1 MKHLIGGLQLIA
13 TRRDG
18 RVIVISATGIFLLIL
33 LALQNGEA
41 AIAAFDLSS
50 FSLIKK
56 VSLFSVTFF
65 DVASTVTG
73 GATVLAVLGSLLSA
87 INIALVYVYIKT
99 RGELLLKS
107 GLYSGVGL
115 IFAFLGIGCAAC
127 GTAFLSLILGFFGF
141 SAVLDVLPYKGQ
153 EIGYIGLSILCVATY
168 VLAKKVTAPAV
179 C

>member
-1 MKHLIGGLQLIA
+1 MKHLIDGLHLIA
-13 TRRDG
+13 MRRDG
-18 RVIVISATGIFLLIL
+18 RVIVITATSIFILLL
-33 LALQNGEA
+33 LALQNGEV
-41 AIAAFDLSS
+41 AITMFDLKSLD
-50 FSLIKK
+50 FSRR
-56 VSLFSVTFF
+56 VSLFFKTFF
-65 DVASTVTG
+65 DITSTVTV
-73 GATVLAVLGSLLSA
+73 GATILAVLGSLLSA

-127 GTAFLSLILGFFGF
+127 STAFLSLLLGFFGF

-153 EIGYIGLSILCVATY
+153 EIGYVGLVILSVATY
-168 VLAKKVTAPAV
+168 ALAKKVTAPAV